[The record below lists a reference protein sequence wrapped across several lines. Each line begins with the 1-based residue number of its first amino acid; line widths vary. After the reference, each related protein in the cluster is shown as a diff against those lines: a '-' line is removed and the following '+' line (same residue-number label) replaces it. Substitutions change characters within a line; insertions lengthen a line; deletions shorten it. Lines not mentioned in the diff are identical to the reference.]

1 MSGLFDKT
9 PIEIEHQKMI
19 QKAMNNIQIIGMNM
33 DKIYIGIKERRIN
46 EYIRNQEDLQIKNID
61 IRVEVTLTVKPIADN

>member
-19 QKAMNNIQIIGMNM
+19 QKAMNNIQIISMNM

>member
-1 MSGLFDKT
+1 MSGFFDKT

-33 DKIYIGIKERRIN
+33 DKIYLGIKERRIN

-61 IRVEVTLTVKPIADN
+61 IKVEVTLTVKPIADN